1 MRPEFDHVHRVA
13 EDTRETEHRL
23 RASSLEAALDAAV
36 ARAERAE
43 AELAELRAAVV
54 LRATGGET

>member
-1 MRPEFDHVHRVA
+1 MRPEFGHVHPVA

-23 RASSLEAALDAAV
+23 RACSLEAALDAAI

-43 AELAELRAAVV
+43 AEVDRLQRMLAGAP
-54 LRATGGET
+54 